1 MVADVVPAAGD
12 AIGVDRLAPVQ
23 PGHEVARLVRVVPLR
38 QVRLDEVCVVAR
50 VEVRGDVARARFV
63 EPDGRHGGLRI
74 DGARVAD
81 PADKVLRGIGEPA
94 GDVDPV
100 GEVFQRRPDAGI
112 RARYARNKVAGAAAI
127 MPDQLP
133 ALPRIAGGER
143 LVLGQRPLA
152 GCQQDEDQ
160 AGERASHREP
170 I

>member
-1 MVADVVPAAGD
+1 MSRAPASSTPTAGM
-12 AIGVDRLAPVQ
+12 AVCGSMARGSRIQRTRFCGVLA
-23 PGHEVARLVRVVPLR
+23 
-38 QVRLDEVCVVAR
+38 
-50 VEVRGDVARARFV
+50 
-63 EPDGRHGGLRI
+63 
-74 DGARVAD
+74 
-81 PADKVLRGIGEPA
+81 EPA

-100 GEVFQRRPDAGI
+100 GEAFQRRPDAGI

-127 MPDQLP
+127 VPDQLP